1 MQAYVINLNVRTD
14 RWDSVLSQWRFQTIP
29 LNRIEAID
37 SNSISRAEA
46 SFLPPPVVANW
57 RSQCLAYRE
66 FLSTNDSHA
75 LILEDDFML
84 GKIKLSLAIMEFQS
98 QNFDFLQLGY
108 LYNSYSD
115 YFNIWI
121 SNFRDLNL
129 KILNR
134 TSAGNPFLRESS
146 KKMLVSEQ
154 AQVPF
159 SVVLNDAR
167 AGSHAYLISRK
178 FAEFML
184 TINEP
189 TFLATDG
196 LFIAIANL
204 RFLKMGRL
212 RSNSVKQSNSPSSIT
227 SRFIGD

>member
-1 MQAYVINLNVRTD
+1 MQAYVINLSVRTD
-14 RWDSVLSQWRFQTIP
+14 RWDSVLSQWRFETIP
-29 LNRIEAID
+29 LNRVEAID
-37 SNSISRAEA
+37 SDSIPRTQTV
-46 SFLPPPVVANW
+46 FLPAPVVANW
-57 RSQCLAYRE
+57 RSQCQAYRE

-75 LILEDDFML
+75 LILEDDFL
-84 GKIKLSLAIMEFQS
+84 LRRINLSSVIKQFQS

-108 LYNSYSD
+108 LNNSYSD
-115 YFNIWI
+115 YFYVWI
-121 SNFRDLNL
+121 SNLRDLSL

-134 TSAGNPFLRESS
+134 TTASNFFLRQPS
-146 KKMLVSEQ
+146 KKLLVSEQ

-159 SVVLNDAR
+159 SIVLNDAR
-167 AGSHAYLISRK
+167 AGAHAYLISRK

-212 RSNSVKQSNSPSSIT
+212 RSNWVRQSDSPSSIT